1 MACEPERLCAK
12 GRPAENSSLIDSH
25 LLFKSANS
33 PFQCCALSK
42 QVGDR
47 ENPRCKS
54 RAFTIKARLLFVD
67 DEPTIRI
74 TLPTIL
80 RNEGFEVSVAASVRE
95 ALDLINRQ
103 SFDILLSDLNI
114 GQPGDGFTV
123 VSAMRRTQPEVL
135 TFILTGF
142 PDFNSALEA
151 IRQQVDDYFTKPAD
165 VRRLVNTLKAKLAH
179 PRHVQECPRKRV
191 ARVLIDNTDQILEE
205 WLADARTNEDLRSAH
220 LTDRQ
225 LVDYLSPLL
234 QSLIRTLEAD
244 KVGVAEGVEPGA
256 LRAAAM
262 HAEDCAK
269 QGYSI
274 PMLVVEAGILHVVI
288 SRVLLDRLLE
298 IDLSTLTSDT
308 MKIGECL
315 NALLKQSIRAFQHR
329 SARAA

>member
-1 MACEPERLCAK
+1 M
-12 GRPAENSSLIDSH
+12 
-25 LLFKSANS
+25 
-33 PFQCCALSK
+33 
-42 QVGDR
+42 
-47 ENPRCKS
+47 
-54 RAFTIKARLLFVD
+54 KARLLFVD

-74 TLPTIL
+74 TLPAIL
-80 RNEGFEVSVAASVRE
+80 RSEGFDVTVAASARE

-103 SFDILLSDLNI
+103 RFDILLSDLNI
-114 GQPGDGFTV
+114 GEPGDGFTV

-179 PRHVQECPRKRV
+179 PRHVHESPRKRV

-205 WLADARTNEDLRSAH
+205 WLADARTHEDLRSAH

-234 QSLIRTLEAD
+234 QSLIRTLEAE
-244 KVGVAEGVEPGA
+244 KVDVAEGVEEAGA

-269 QGYSI
+269 QGYNIS
-274 PMLVVEAGILHVVI
+274 MLVVEAGILHVVI

-329 SARAA
+329 SVRAA